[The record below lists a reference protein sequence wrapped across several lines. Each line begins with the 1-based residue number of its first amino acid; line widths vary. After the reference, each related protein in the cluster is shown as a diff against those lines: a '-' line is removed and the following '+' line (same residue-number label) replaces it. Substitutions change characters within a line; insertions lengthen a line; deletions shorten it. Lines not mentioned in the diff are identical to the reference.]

1 MKNKVTWAKQAN
13 KDTFYSNFRKYLRTV
28 FIYAGSHSLGQELK
42 VGQQGDESHANRWW
56 IHKGRIP
63 RHAVVVL
70 GMADN
75 DRTGERVFLLVR
87 SYTCLRRISTSWKN
101 PTNASLSPWY
111 KRYRWA
117 IRWVH
122 QNGFL
127 RSSIWNALL
136 RKMSKTKNELYGFQA
151 NSNPKVILVLDSW
164 CKQHSWQRKK
174 GGQRKPLD
182 PIPLNRRHKDYLMTG
197 IKNEV

>member
-1 MKNKVTWAKQAN
+1 MQIGDGFIKGGFPGMLLSFWAWPTTIVPARGFFFWHGA
-13 KDTFYSNFRKYLRTV
+13 THAC
-28 FIYAGSHSLGQELK
+28 AGYPHHE
-42 VGQQGDESHANRWW
+42 
-56 IHKGRIP
+56 
-63 RHAVVVL
+63 
-70 GMADN
+70 
-75 DRTGERVFLLVR
+75 
-87 SYTCLRRISTSWKN
+87 KN

-174 GGQRKPLD
+174 GGQCKPLD